1 MEIYPAEI
9 CSIYLGNGPIY
20 SNKAIKTIYALHTF
34 EIAGKAKIALLCIPT
49 PNGILESMEFEMRET
64 ES

>member
-20 SNKAIKTIYALHTF
+20 SNKALHTF

-49 PNGILESMEFEMRET
+49 PNGILESMEFEMREL
-64 ES
+64 ELSIV